1 MIERH
6 SHEYGDITVTCPVH
20 ISKGI
25 HRKDNEQV
33 LQYSCALLN
42 SGGGIMK
49 MRNIDY
55 NHGTQSK
62 SLDAWWSGMEC
73 NLATILSG
81 DDICNYFDFIGNYD
95 DEYFYLFV
103 KSAEHLCTMDYN
115 CRLPT
120 DTATHCVTYK
130 SAVKLCSTA
139 GSSKSLAALPTIP
152 PSFEYGKIEESLK
165 QEGKQIQFK
174 LLATDTDF
182 TKKTLADKVSFYCS
196 RYISAFANHEGGHIY
211 FGIEDS
217 TAAVLGEEMSEA
229 EEIRCTNAIQA
240 KMNSIIWGDTR
251 FAALKGVHWDI
262 KFVPI
267 FQCPNQQRRK
277 VIVVS
282 VCKMFGGVFTSCP
295 ESYVIS
301 KIQQSSSPY
310 PKYGIRKL
318 DFDEWKSELLN
329 QSRDVK
335 SLHARF
341 IKIPLRAPQSRLVF
355 SLPHTLQAA
364 REKVIKL
371 ATGLSLYPKNI
382 LHSYLNEAVKKA
394 VSKLV
399 GTFSE
404 EPHLI
409 ISLDSWGL
417 EMEFPVKPAS
427 SLATLAIISSLYGL
441 HLVCLVS
448 NIGVEDDVWKYAR
461 ETAVSLKKVLIQH
474 GGCISHLGFK
484 THVLDINTTLLLE
497 NFQGSIDVD
506 IYPQTYSLRE
516 DNLNEILNALT
527 IAIASYKNLGCDPKT
542 GSDYYFLLTC
552 DQLELL
558 WCHQFTKELWIH
570 GPPGSGKTIAALEM
584 IKEFGRRKCQKE
596 EILYVAEN
604 PLLCSFISSFGL
616 CQVVSRRE
624 LMTDSQNQRIFQN
637 KYSPVKNVI
646 VDEAQN
652 FKDRDGD
659 WYSLLEKLSQQN
671 VTDTK
676 STDCGYF
683 WVFMD
688 YAQKVHKF
696 EAGLPGLIGKNNFML
711 REISRNSKEIYEYAT
726 KLMEGSKQSTDN
738 CLSVSPQLGHEY
750 KSGQEVDVVRC
761 DHSALKDN
769 LYKILKHFTDM
780 GVDLTDIAI
789 LVSKKAEAEQIEKTM
804 NEAHLFDAI
813 RKNSPDAGS
822 PGGKQND
829 KNDFL
834 DGGVTSPGAMD
845 TESSSPAKQ
854 LVISTVRDFS
864 GLDRPVI
871 IGLDPHINQDHA
883 NMDKFL
889 LNLVTR
895 AKDSLVILT
904 TSDQVMEKLKIT
916 DK

>member
-1 MIERH
+1 MMTSKDFERH
-6 SHEYGDITVTCPVH
+6 NYEYGDLIVTCPVH

-25 HRKDNEQV
+25 HKKDNEQI

-42 SGGGIMK
+42 SGGGILRMK
-49 MRNIDY
+49 NIDC
-55 NHGTQSK
+55 NCGTQSK
-62 SLDAWWSGMEC
+62 SLDMWWSGMES

-81 DDICNYFDFIGNYD
+81 DDICNYFDFVGNYD

-103 KSAEHLCTMDYN
+103 KSAEHLCTVDYN

-130 SAVKLCSTA
+130 SAVKLCSTL
-139 GSSKSLAALPTIP
+139 GSSKSLSALPPIP
-152 PSFEYGKIEESLK
+152 TSFEYGQIEESLK

-174 LLATDTDF
+174 FLTTDNEL
-182 TKKTLADKVSFYCS
+182 TKRTLPEKVSFYCS

-217 TAAVLGEEMSEA
+217 TAAVLGEEMNESDEA
-229 EEIRCTNAIQA
+229 RCTNLIQV
-240 KMNSIIWGDTR
+240 KMKSIIWGDTR
-251 FAALKGVHWDI
+251 FSALKGVHWDI

-267 FQCPNQQRRK
+267 FHCPNQQRRK

-295 ESYVIS
+295 ESYMITKVL
-301 KIQQSSSPY
+301 QSDSHY
-310 PKYGIRKL
+310 PKYGIRRL
-318 DFDEWKSELLN
+318 EFDEWKAELLN

-335 SLHARF
+335 SLHSRF
-341 IKIPLRAPQSRLVF
+341 VKIPLRAPQSRLVF

-371 ATGLSLYPKNI
+371 STGLNVYPKNI
-382 LHSYLNEAVKKA
+382 LQSYGNETMKKII
-394 VSKLV
+394 SKLAC
-399 GTFSE
+399 TFSE

-409 ISLDSWGL
+409 ISLEAWGL
-417 EMEFPVKPAS
+417 EIERPFKPPS
-427 SLATLAIISSLYGL
+427 VLSTLVVISSLYGL

-448 NIGVEDDVWKYAR
+448 NVATEDDVWTYAR
-461 ETAVSLKKVLIQH
+461 EIAVNFKKVLIQH
-474 GGCISHLGFK
+474 GGCISHLGVK
-484 THVLDINTTLLLE
+484 IHVLDINTSLILE

-506 IYPQTYSLRE
+506 IYPQTYKLRE
-516 DNLNEILNALT
+516 DNLDDILTALT
-527 IAIASYKNLGCDPKT
+527 IALASYKNLGAEKNTD
-542 GSDYYFLLTC
+542 SDYYFLLTC

-584 IKEFGRRKCQKE
+584 IKEFRRRGCQKE

-604 PLLCSFISSFGL
+604 PLLCSFISSFSL

-624 LMTDSQNQRIFQN
+624 LMADSSSPDIVLK
-637 KYSPVKNVI
+637 KYSPVKNVV

-659 WYSLLEKLSQQN
+659 WYSLLEKFSQQN
-671 VTDTK
+671 VVDPK
-676 STDCGYF
+676 SIDRGYF

-711 REISRNSKEIYEYAT
+711 REISRNSKEIYDYAT
-726 KLMEGSKQSTDN
+726 KLMESSSGSSANNGLPVT
-738 CLSVSPQLGHEY
+738 SQLGHEY
-750 KSGQEVDVVRC
+750 KSGQDVNVVKC
-761 DHSALKDN
+761 NNSDLKDT
-769 LYKILKHFTDM
+769 LYKVLKQFTDM
-780 GVDLTDIAI
+780 GVDLSDIAI
-789 LVSKKAEAEQIEKTM
+789 LVSKKAEAELIERAVA
-804 NEAHLFDAI
+804 EANILDSI
-813 RKNSPDAGS
+813 KKNAPDANTTDFID
-822 PGGKQND
+822 GK
-829 KNDFL
+829 FSA
-834 DGGVTSPGAMD
+834 VPME
-845 TESSSPAKQ
+845 TETNGPSKQ
-854 LVISTVRDFS
+854 LVISTVREFS
-864 GLDRPVI
+864 GLDKPVV
-871 IGLDPHINQDHA
+871 IGFDPHINQEHA

-904 TSDQVMEKLKIT
+904 TSDQMANKLKI
-916 DK
+916 DN